1 MQMSLTPMVKNL
13 LILNIGVFLIMK
25 LTGENL
31 IGILGLKYFNAPGM
45 NTEAYRYFT
54 HMFVH
59 ADWRHLFSNMF
70 GLFIFGP
77 LLERFWGPMRFLA
90 FYMIC
95 GLGAAIL
102 YSGVL
107 YFEMHHLEV
116 LKNNFISNPSPELF
130 VKFIRESVGDQFL
143 GSFPFLDG
151 YEKDPGNPTFIDYA
165 KEQII
170 GIYNYT
176 INTPMVGASGAIFG
190 VLMAFGLLFPNTEM
204 FLLFL
209 PVPIKAKYIV
219 GFYGLFEIYAGI
231 QRNPGD
237 NVAHF
242 AHIGGM
248 LFAFLIVKY
257 WERERNRFY

>member
-13 LILNIGVFLIMK
+13 LILNIGIFLIMVFTK
-25 LTGENL
+25 VDL
-31 IGILGLKYFNAPGM
+31 IGILGLKYIKAPGM
-45 NTEAYRYFT
+45 QKEAYRFFT

-59 ADWRHLFSNMF
+59 ADWGHLFSNMF

-77 LLERFWGPMRFLA
+77 LLERVWGPMRFLA
-90 FYMIC
+90 FYLIC
-95 GLGAAIL
+95 GLGASML
-102 YSGVL
+102 YSGVV
-107 YFEMHHLEV
+107 YFEVHQLDV
-116 LKNNFISNPSPELF
+116 LKNNFFSNPSPELF
-130 VKFIRESVGDQFL
+130 IKFVRESLGDKIL
-143 GSFPFLDG
+143 NKIPFLNA
-151 YEKDPGNPTFIDYA
+151 YEQNPDNATLIQYA

-170 GIYNYT
+170 EIYNYV
-176 INTPMVGASGAIFG
+176 INKPMVGASGAIFG
-190 VLMAFGLLFPNTEM
+190 ILMAFALLFPNTEM

-209 PVPIKAKYIV
+209 PVPIKAKYFV

-248 LFAFLIVKY
+248 LFAFLLVKY
-257 WERERNRFY
+257 WEKERNRFY